1 MNRMMFFLILAAYV
15 AVASLPAVAE
25 ESNRSISDT
34 GIPKGLGKP
43 NIVFVLFDDIG
54 YGQPTSYRN
63 DSPFKTP
70 NINRLAEEGM
80 RFTDAHSAAANCT
93 PTR

>member
-1 MNRMMFFLILAAYV
+1 MIRYYLTLFALL
-15 AVASLPAVAE
+15 LPVVVWTEAKQ
-25 ESNRSISDT
+25 
-34 GIPKGLGKP
+34 PP

-54 YGQPTSYRN
+54 YGQPKSYRA

-70 NINRLAEEGM
+70 NLDRLATEGM

-93 PTR
+93 PT